1 MNKIES
7 AYKEMMEDV
16 QMSGEMIAY
25 CMKDKALEIERELT
39 AVTEQRDRLAEALRN
54 CLPFIT
60 GDGCGE
66 YSDARED
73 MKTPTHT
80 TPTVDLDRLVRLV
93 DTFELTAEQ
102 EEAHSLSMRDFSFMQ
117 EGKAL
122 SRAIAYRTA
131 ASMIRNEFWKAW
143 QAARER
149 QWMPIESAPKDT
161 PILASDQF
169 GVTSVVYWRDVSS
182 SHLPRYAWSSHYDNE
197 YMHHVEA
204 FPTHWMP
211 LPNPPTNPNEP

>member
-1 MNKIES
+1 MNIETNLREFEEW
-7 AYKEMMEDV
+7 ANI
-16 QMSGEMIAY
+16 QG
-25 CMKDKALEIERELT
+25 CWTERHDLNDGSSYYECPN
-39 AVTEQRDRLAEALRN
+39 TE
-54 CLPFIT
+54 
-60 GDGCGE
+60 
-66 YSDARED
+66 ARWE
-73 MKTPTHT
+73 
-80 TPTVDLDRLVRLV
+80 
-93 DTFELTAEQ
+93 
-102 EEAHSLSMRDFSFMQ
+102 
-117 EGKAL
+117 
-122 SRAIAYRTA
+122 
-131 ASMIRNEFWKAW
+131 AW

-211 LPNPPTNPNEP
+211 LPSLPLSNPLPQPTEL

>member
-1 MNKIES
+1 MN
-7 AYKEMMEDV
+7 
-16 QMSGEMIAY
+16 
-25 CMKDKALEIERELT
+25 
-39 AVTEQRDRLAEALRN
+39 TEQQRKKFEEWATSNESIGL
-54 CLPFIT
+54 
-60 GDGCGE
+60 
-66 YSDARED
+66 
-73 MKTPTHT
+73 
-80 TPTVDLDRLVRLV
+80 DLDI
-93 DTFELTAEQ
+93 DKNTNHYCDIST
-102 EEAHSLSMRDFSFMQ
+102 
-117 EGKAL
+117 
-122 SRAIAYRTA
+122 YA
-131 ASMIRNEFWKAW
+131 AWEAW

-211 LPNPPTNPNEP
+211 LPNSPTSEKI

>member
-1 MNKIES
+1 MN
-7 AYKEMMEDV
+7 
-16 QMSGEMIAY
+16 
-25 CMKDKALEIERELT
+25 
-39 AVTEQRDRLAEALRN
+39 TETNRQE
-54 CLPFIT
+54 FEEWVIT
-60 GDGCGE
+60 KLE
-66 YSDARED
+66 YSVSKYRLSEEYLSDAVE
-73 MKTPTHT
+73 
-80 TPTVDLDRLVRLV
+80 V
-93 DTFELTAEQ
+93 A
-102 EEAHSLSMRDFSFMQ
+102 
-117 EGKAL
+117 
-122 SRAIAYRTA
+122 
-131 ASMIRNEFWKAW
+131 WKAW

-211 LPNPPTNPNEP
+211 LPNSPTSEKI

>member
-1 MNKIES
+1 MN
-7 AYKEMMEDV
+7 
-16 QMSGEMIAY
+16 
-25 CMKDKALEIERELT
+25 
-39 AVTEQRDRLAEALRN
+39 TEQQRKKFEEWATSNESIGLDLDIDKNTNHYCDISTYAAWEAWQA
-54 CLPFIT
+54 
-60 GDGCGE
+60 
-66 YSDARED
+66 ARE
-73 MKTPTHT
+73 TIA
-80 TPTVDLDRLVRLV
+80 TVEETNHRE
-93 DTFELTAEQ
+93 FEEWLATIKYDN
-102 EEAHSLSMRDFSFMQ
+102 SNILSPSNLAW
-117 EGKAL
+117 E
-122 SRAIAYRTA
+122 
-131 ASMIRNEFWKAW
+131 AW

-211 LPNPPTNPNEP
+211 LPNSPTSEKI